1 MEANNFRGFEFFED
15 ETFSSIHKR
24 LLRFF
29 DITEINISLIS
40 KEKLEAFLKF
50 QNEVRKIWL
59 GC

>member
-1 MEANNFRGFEFFED
+1 MKAINFKGFEFFED
-15 ETFSSIHKR
+15 ETFYSIHKR
-24 LLRFF
+24 LLHFF
-29 DITEINISLIS
+29 EITEINISLIS